1 MTRGWCPGIHEPMPS
16 GDGLLVRVKP
26 PGGRLPAAALRA
38 IADASIRHGNGV
50 IELTSRGNLQ
60 IRGLTAESAPRFADA
75 MVAAGLGDP
84 DPARERC
91 RNVITMPPYDDALAA
106 AGEATLADIPD
117 LASKFCVSIGS
128 AAADLIVLGDT
139 LWAEGRAYP
148 FSLQTLRTIAQTA
161 QGQRLRSTPPHAPAI
176 APGLLL
182 GLPFGQTDATGFT
195 RLADLTDEARTTPWR
210 AIHVP
215 PAADAMPF
223 ASAGFIL
230 DPADPRRNI
239 AACPGTPACTSGA
252 APARADA
259 LRLAALGVRGVHV
272 SGCAKG
278 CAHAGARPT
287 LVGCNGRY
295 GLVVNGRAGDTPSLT
310 GLTLEQAIKYF
321 EGRGLCP
328 PIPLMAFKP

>member
-1 MTRGWCPGIHEPMPS
+1 
-16 GDGLLVRVKP
+16 
-26 PGGRLPAAALRA
+26 
-38 IADASIRHGNGV
+38 
-50 IELTSRGNLQ
+50 
-60 IRGLTAESAPRFADA
+60 
-75 MVAAGLGDP
+75 
-84 DPARERC
+84 
-91 RNVITMPPYDDALAA
+91 MPPYDDALAA
-106 AGEATLADIPD
+106 AVEATLADVPD
-117 LASKFCVSIGS
+117 LAAKFCVSIGP
-128 AAADLIVLGDT
+128 AAADLIVLGDR

-148 FSLQTLRTIAQTA
+148 FSLQTLRAIAQTA
-161 QGQRLRSTPPHAPAI
+161 QGQRLRSTPPHTPAI

-215 PAADAMPF
+215 LAADTAPF

-230 DPADPRRNI
+230 DPADPRRSI
-239 AACPGTPACTSGA
+239 AACPGTPACASGA

-278 CAHAGARPT
+278 CAYAGARPT
-287 LVGCNGRY
+287 LVGRNGRY

-328 PIPLMAFKP
+328 PIPLMATEGLEPFKP